1 MNKPQHLLIL
11 THLIPLIPPIQFLHK
26 HRTHTTLTATPYQVI
41 QGMPL
46 NMPTPTRP
54 TMAHTP
60 DMQPH
65 TQAIHHTHLN
75 PVIPHLLRSTV
86 LVPLWPIYHRRHH
99 LITRHRLL
107 WQHLLHL
114 HLRAT
119 IYQVTKI

>member
-1 MNKPQHLLIL
+1 
-11 THLIPLIPPIQFLHK
+11 
-26 HRTHTTLTATPYQVI
+26 
-41 QGMPL
+41 
-46 NMPTPTRP
+46 
-54 TMAHTP
+54 MAHTP

-114 HLRAT
+114 HLLVTHRHHPLLEPD
-119 IYQVTKI
+119 QVHHHRLLPLVAEVTMP